1 MFGRIID
8 MDTTDAYVSFEDG
21 TTLDVGLAHI
31 PQNSK
36 VGDSVNIELNNTKMN
51 IPRSFS
57 GL

>member
-1 MFGRIID
+1 MLGRIID
-8 MDTTDAYVSFEDG
+8 MNTTDAYVTFDDG
-21 TTLDVGLAHI
+21 TTLDVGLTHI

-36 VGDSVNIELNNTKMN
+36 VGDSINIEQNTTKMN